1 VLEAGY
7 GTNILSQQA
16 SAAYPARPRSRFEG
30 MPMKYSRTASIWL
43 MAFIVTVICAQSGL
57 TQETKRIRFAV
68 TTPPH
73 FLPIWVAKDIGLFS
87 KQGLDVEV
95 IFMRGGALITM
106 GVISGEL
113 QLSGIGAE
121 SVVAARAEGGD
132 VTLLACPLDLDLV
145 YLISRPEIK
154 TAAQLKGKATAV
166 TRLGSTT
173 HFYLRSAFKHLG
185 MDADKDM
192 TILQLG
198 AGPEI
203 AIALQHGQIAAAV
216 LSYRNALSFLERGW
230 PVLVNLTQTGFK
242 YPPSCVAGSRAFVR
256 KNPSTVDGFLKAYI
270 EAIHII
276 KKDIDLTKRVYAKY
290 YRESDPAVTDKVVRA
305 YADLFKPIPNVPE
318 EGIEV
323 VVRDFASR
331 RPLQK
336 DMLKTSLYKDDGP
349 LEKIIKEGWVNQLQ
363 R

>member
-1 VLEAGY
+1 MPLLIVEQPLRAYAAGKP
-7 GTNILSQQA
+7 SE
-16 SAAYPARPRSRFEG
+16 R
-30 MPMKYSRTASIWL
+30 
-43 MAFIVTVICAQSGL
+43 MAPTPLRCGLLCLLAFMVTVLFAHSGL
-57 TQETKRIRFAV
+57 TQETKRIRFAL

-73 FLPIWVAKDIGLFS
+73 FLPIWVAKDLGLFS
-87 KQGLDVEV
+87 KHGLDVEV

-203 AIALQHGQIAAAV
+203 AIALQQGQIAAAV

-230 PVLVNLTQTGFK
+230 PILVNLTQTGFK
-242 YPPSCVAGSRAFVR
+242 YPPSCVAGSRAFIR
-256 KNPSTVDGFLKAYI
+256 KNPGTVDAFLKAYI
-270 EAIHII
+270 EAIHMI
-276 KKDIDLTKRVYAKY
+276 KRDLNLTKRVYAKY
-290 YRESDPAVTDKVVRA
+290 YRESDAAVTDKVARA
-305 YADLFKPIPNVPE
+305 YAELFKPIPNVPE

-336 DMLKTSLYKDDGP
+336 DLLKTSLYKDDGP
-349 LEKIIKEGWVNQLQ
+349 LERIIKEGWVNQLQ